1 MKRWIVFWT
10 LGLLGLSAMAGED
23 GWKCEWFGMGCPE
36 GEQNAVL
43 LDLGRQNTNTG
54 FLFFD
59 GDTAVIRKTLE
70 LTFSDRAISK
80 GDKLILQVEA
90 AALPSGVSV
99 SVDGQ
104 NCLAPAQVEIR
115 ARQSSQRVTLQWV
128 VPPTGEDVDLT
139 GALNVTPVG
148 FDRAGSMP
156 LAGKKGVSLEML
168 RLQGEVDDDWHWA
181 KRLTF
186 WFWLITLTIVS
197 LIKFFIAPVFRHPR
211 MKVNR
216 VHVQVFPEEGPF
228 IQGLGMPIETVK
240 WRGARQVWLLGS
252 SRKKRTK
259 KSFWRDFLFGRTV
272 IEVRDYIGEAEL
284 HIRKANN
291 RGRGIRLEVLCW
303 QDNQKR
309 PSIVTSNAEPEENQ
323 VRFVGEGQSRVLQFE
338 IE

>member
-1 MKRWIVFWT
+1 MKRWVVFWAF
-10 LGLLGLSAMAGED
+10 GILGLSATAGED
-23 GWKCEWFGMGCPE
+23 GWKCEWFGLGCPE

-43 LDLGRQNTNTG
+43 MDLGRQNTNMG

-59 GDTAVIRKTLE
+59 GDTAVIKKTLE

-90 AALPSGVSV
+90 RELPTGVSV
-99 SVDGQ
+99 TVDGQ
-104 NCLAPAQVEIR
+104 NCLTPAQVEIP
-115 ARQSSQRVTLQWV
+115 ARQNRQRVTLQWV

-156 LAGKKGVSLEML
+156 LTGKKEVPLEML
-168 RLQGEVDDDWHWA
+168 RLQGVVDDDWHWA
-181 KRLTF
+181 KRTTF
-186 WFWLITLTIVS
+186 WFWFITLTILS
-197 LIKFFIAPVFRHPR
+197 TIKFFIAPVFRHPR

-216 VHVQVFPEEGPF
+216 ANVQVFPEEGPF
-228 IQGLGMPIETVK
+228 IQGLGTPIETVK

-252 SRKKRTK
+252 SRKKRIK

-272 IEVRDYIGEAEL
+272 IEVRNYIGEAEF

-291 RGRGIRLEVLCW
+291 RGRDIRLEVLYW
-303 QDNQKR
+303 QNNQKR

-323 VRFVGEGQSRVLQFE
+323 VRFVGEGQNRVLQFE

>member
-1 MKRWIVFWT
+1 MKRWIVFWAS
-10 LGLLGLSAMAGED
+10 GLLGLSAMAGED
-23 GWKCEWFGMGCPE
+23 GWKCEWFGMGCPQ

-43 LDLGRQNTNTG
+43 MDLGRQNTNTG

-59 GDTAVIRKTLE
+59 GDTAVIKRTLE
-70 LTFSDRAISK
+70 LTFSDRAIAK

-90 AALPSGVSV
+90 ASLPAGVSV

-181 KRLTF
+181 KRTTF
-186 WFWLITLTIVS
+186 WFWFVVLTSIL
-197 LIKFFIAPVFRHPR
+197 LIKFFFAPVFFHPR
-211 MKVNR
+211 LKVNKAL
-216 VHVQVFPEEGPF
+216 VQAFPAEP
-228 IQGLGMPIETVK
+228 LLK
-240 WRGARQVWLLGS
+240 VWGVQ
-252 SRKKRTK
+252 
-259 KSFWRDFLFGRTV
+259 F
-272 IEVRDYIGEAEL
+272 
-284 HIRKANN
+284 
-291 RGRGIRLEVLCW
+291 
-303 QDNQKR
+303 NQKSGVESAR
-309 PSIVTSNAEPEENQ
+309 FGWWVRERRAATNA
-323 VRFVGEGQSRVLQFE
+323 RLGETFFTERHSWRYE
-338 IE
+338 IILEKPNFA